1 MTLAFCPFF
10 LCRQLEEKAAK
21 GGISAQP
28 ARYKLIIAEPSK
40 KTLYIKNIILI
51 FRIIM

>member
-1 MTLAFCPFF
+1 MTIAFRPFF

-21 GGISAQP
+21 AEVNAP
-28 ARYKLIIAEPSK
+28 LATFNLIIAEPSK
-40 KTLYIKNIILI
+40 KMVWIKNIILI